1 MVENRFVSGS
11 RHLEHVPTLGMTNQ
25 EVNDRSD
32 SIYLAISPSSKNTH
46 IIKTITGLNRMP
58 RYGGDIM
65 QIEKRSGRHDG
76 KYAIFRRF
84 AYLAYG
90 MKPDETQY
98 NYTTFGDI
106 PAGKVK
112 VI

>member
-1 MVENRFVSGS
+1 MAENRFISGS
-11 RHLEHVPTLGMTNQ
+11 RNLEPVPTAGMSSQ
-25 EVNDRSD
+25 EVNDMSD
-32 SIYLAISPSSKNTH
+32 SVYLAVSVRSKNTYV
-46 IIKTITGLNRMP
+46 IKTITGLNRMP
-58 RYGGDIM
+58 RFGGDIM
-65 QIEKRSGRHDG
+65 QFEKRSGRHKG

-84 AYLAYG
+84 AYLAYN